1 MDSWRI
7 FTHLF
12 TYLIDR
18 ILMTAALS
26 VAGFLVV
33 GATLQYL
40 TNKTRRGVKKKINN
54 KIEERKLK

>member
-1 MDSWRI
+1 MI
-7 FTHLF
+7 
-12 TYLIDR
+12 
-18 ILMTAALS
+18 AALS

-33 GATLQYL
+33 GATLQYI